1 MTKDTVLDGMDKG
14 FISIWPQY
22 DGVANGD
29 MSLGLN
35 DLSCE
40 IGGSDL
46 LFAKDKS
53 GQTIGEYY
61 ASHDDDAIATDI
73 AEAFEKERK
82 KAPRK
87 YAGYE
92 ATLKKQ
98 LANYYEHPLQ
108 FDLTRAK
115 EEPLNAVAPS
125 TGEAV
130 ISNPDEL
137 GFEHELAGWKIP
149 SSKTLDY
156 ATVSSASFDAISA
169 FEKS

>member
-1 MTKDTVLDGMDKG
+1 MDKG

-115 EEPLNAVAPS
+115 EEIVDAPS
-125 TGEAV
+125 ATLPASV
-130 ISNPDEL
+130 LSNVEEYPDVKEL
-137 GFEHELAGWKIP
+137 QDGDP
-149 SSKTLDY
+149 S
-156 ATVSSASFDAISA
+156 DA
-169 FEKS
+169 